1 MESTKG
7 ALQPGGRRER
17 NRTLPVF
24 FVDKYVP
31 PSIESAATLDIQSE
45 GDFHMAKTYKVAV
58 LPGDGIGPE
67 VMAEALRVL
76 DAVEKKYGVTFERTR
91 ANVGGAG
98 IDNEGKALPDSTVNI
113 CKASDAIL
121 FGSVG
126 GPKWESLP
134 PDEQPERGALL
145 PLRKIFGLYANLR
158 PAIIFP
164 SLTGASSLKE
174 EVIAGGFN
182 VLVVRELTGGIYF
195 AQPKGIDGAG
205 RDRVGYDT
213 MRYSVPEIER
223 IAHVAFQAARKRG
236 KKVCSID
243 KANVLSSSVLWREV
257 VIGIGKE
264 YPDVELTHMYVD
276 NAAMQLV
283 RWPKQFDVLLCENM
297 FGDILSDEAAMLT
310 GSLGMLPSA
319 SLAEGTFGMYEPS
332 GGSAPDIAGQGIAN
346 PIAQI
351 LSAGMMLRYSFAM
364 VEAADAIDNAVARVL
379 DQGYRTRD
387 IFQKKEGEKLVNTR
401 EMGDAIVSNL

>member
-1 MESTKG
+1 
-7 ALQPGGRRER
+7 
-17 NRTLPVF
+17 
-24 FVDKYVP
+24 
-31 PSIESAATLDIQSE
+31 
-45 GDFHMAKTYKVAV
+45 MAKSFKIAV

-76 DAVEKKYGVTFERTR
+76 DAVERKYDVKFERTH

-98 IDNEGKALPDSTVNI
+98 IDNEGKALPETTVAI
-113 CKASDAIL
+113 CKAADAIL

-126 GPKWESLP
+126 GPKWETLP

-195 AQPKGIDGAG
+195 AQPKGIEGTG
-205 RDRVGYDT
+205 RERVGFDT

-223 IAHVAFQAARKRG
+223 ITHVAFQAARKRS

-257 VIGIGKE
+257 VTGIGKE
-264 YPDVELTHMYVD
+264 YPDVELSHMYVD
-276 NAAMQLV
+276 NGAMQLV

-351 LSAGMMLRYSFAM
+351 LSAGMMLRYSFGM
-364 VEAADAIDNAVARVL
+364 IEAADAIDNAVAKVL
-379 DQGYRTRD
+379 DQGLRTQD
-387 IFQKKEGEKLVNTR
+387 IFQQKDGEKLVNTK
-401 EMGDAIVSNL
+401 EMGEAIVAFL

>member
-1 MESTKG
+1 M
-7 ALQPGGRRER
+7 
-17 NRTLPVF
+17 
-24 FVDKYVP
+24 
-31 PSIESAATLDIQSE
+31 SAEYRIAI
-45 GDFHMAKTYKVAV
+45 

-67 VMAEALRVL
+67 VMNEALRVL
-76 DAVEKKYGVTFERTR
+76 DAVEVKQGVKFSRSH

-98 IDNEGKALPDSTVNI
+98 IDLEGKALPQTTIDI
-113 CKASDAIL
+113 CKAADAIL

-126 GPKWESLP
+126 GPKWETLP

-182 VLVVRELTGGIYF
+182 ILVIRELTGGIYF
-195 AQPKGIDGAG
+195 SQPKGIEGQG
-205 RDRVGYDT
+205 RERIGIDT
-213 MRYSVPEIER
+213 MKYSVPEIER
-223 IAHVAFQAARKRG
+223 ITHVAFQAARKRG
-236 KKVCSID
+236 RKVCSID
-243 KANVLSSSVLWREV
+243 KANVLSSSVLWREIV
-257 VIGIGKE
+257 TGIAKE
-264 YPDVELTHMYVD
+264 YPDVELSHMYVD

-283 RWPKQFDVLLCENM
+283 KWPKQFDVILCENM

-351 LSAGMMLRYSFAM
+351 LSMGMMLKFSFGM
-364 VEAADAIDNAVARVL
+364 LEAADAIDNAVAKVL
-379 DQGYRTRD
+379 DQGFRTRD
-387 IFQKKEGEKLVNTR
+387 IYQNLAGEKLVNTK
-401 EMGDAIVSNL
+401 EMGDAIIAAL

>member
-1 MESTKG
+1 
-7 ALQPGGRRER
+7 
-17 NRTLPVF
+17 
-24 FVDKYVP
+24 
-31 PSIESAATLDIQSE
+31 
-45 GDFHMAKTYKVAV
+45 MAQTHKVAV
-58 LPGDGIGPE
+58 LSGDGIGPE

-76 DAVEKKYGVTFERTR
+76 DAIEGKFDVTFERTF
-91 ANVGGAG
+91 ANVGGAA
-98 IDNEGKALPDSTVNI
+98 IDHDGKALPDQAIEV
-113 CKASDAIL
+113 CKASGAIL

-164 SLTGASSLKE
+164 ALTGASSLKE
-174 EVIAGGFN
+174 EVIEGGFN

-195 AQPKGIDGAG
+195 SRPKGIEGQGQG
-205 RDRVGYDT
+205 RIGVDT

-223 IAHVAFQAARKRG
+223 IAHVAFQAARKRD
-236 KKVCSID
+236 KKLCSVD
-243 KANVLSSSVLWREV
+243 KANVLSTSVLWREV
-257 VIGIGKE
+257 VETVAKD
-264 YPDVELTHMYVD
+264 YPDVKLSHMYVD

-351 LSAGMMLRYSFAM
+351 LSAGMMLRYSFGL
-364 VEAADAIDNAVARVL
+364 VDAADAIDRAVAKVL
-379 DQGYRTRD
+379 EHGLRTGD
-387 IFQKKEGEKLVNTR
+387 IYQKKAGETLVNTR
-401 EMGDAIVSNL
+401 QMGDALIAAL

>member
-1 MESTKG
+1 
-7 ALQPGGRRER
+7 
-17 NRTLPVF
+17 
-24 FVDKYVP
+24 
-31 PSIESAATLDIQSE
+31 
-45 GDFHMAKTYKVAV
+45 MAKTFKVAV

-76 DAVEKKYGVTFERTR
+76 DLVEERFDVRFERTV
-91 ANVGGAG
+91 ANVGGIA
-98 IDNEGKALPDSTVNI
+98 IDVEGKALPQTTIDI

-164 SLTGASSLKE
+164 ALTGASSLKE

-195 AQPKGIDGAG
+195 SQPKGIEGEGSA
-205 RDRVGYDT
+205 RVGVDT

-223 IAHVAFQAARKRG
+223 IAHVGFQAAQKRG
-236 KKVCSID
+236 KKLCSID
-243 KANVLSSSVLWREV
+243 KANVLSTSVLWREIV
-257 VIGIGKE
+257 TGIAKQ
-264 YPDVELTHMYVD
+264 YPDVALSHMYVD

-283 RWPKQFDVLLCENM
+283 KWPKQFDVILCENM

-319 SLAEGTFGMYEPS
+319 SLAEGSFGMYEPS

-351 LSAGMMLRYSFAM
+351 LSASMMLRYSFGL
-364 VEAADAIDNAVARVL
+364 VEAADAIDQAVEATL
-379 DQGYRTRD
+379 NKGFRTGD
-387 IFQKKEGEKLVNTR
+387 IFQSKAGEQKLNTR
-401 EMGDAIVSNL
+401 QMGDAILALLQG